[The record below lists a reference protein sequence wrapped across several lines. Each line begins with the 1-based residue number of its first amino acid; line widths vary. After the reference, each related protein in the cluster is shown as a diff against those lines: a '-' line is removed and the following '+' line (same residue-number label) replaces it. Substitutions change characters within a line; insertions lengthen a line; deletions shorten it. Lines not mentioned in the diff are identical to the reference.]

1 MNIQKHPISQALAM
15 RRAIADRRFVVVTTI
30 AAAIA
35 LAAVVLGG
43 AAFAHHSTAAFDSSR
58 VIRIEGKVTQVRW
71 INPHAS
77 FKVDGAASEGPD
89 GLWTIEMTAPNVL
102 INQGWKRNSL
112 SVGDAVVVYAN
123 PLNNAIT
130 LNDGSQGGLY
140 VGVELADGSTLGR
153 TDGKGQ
159 GSDQ

>member
-1 MNIQKHPISQALAM
+1 MNIQGNRKSGIPAVRRTTPVKAM
-15 RRAIADRRFVVVTTI
+15 AVVTMI
-30 AAAIA
+30 AISIA
-35 LAAVVLGG
+35 LVFVALSRTAS
-43 AAFAHHSTAAFDSSR
+43 AHHSTAAFDNER
-58 VIRIEGKVTQVRW
+58 VVRIEGKITQVRW

-77 FKVDGAASEGPD
+77 FKVDGHASEGPD
-89 GLWTIEMTAPNVL
+89 GLWTIEMTAPNIL

-112 SVGDAVVVYAN
+112 SVGDSVVVYAN
-123 PLNNAIT
+123 PLHNAIT